1 MKNKRMIFIGIGL
14 VLVLVLASIFYLF
27 KSKEQAYE
35 IYNTDSPS
43 RLQEVYLNV
52 SDLEK
57 VSRFYQE
64 VIGFDILK
72 EEKNRITLTADGSTP
87 LLMLEETP
95 DSVERPIR
103 TTGLYH
109 FAILLPDH
117 ASLGTMLVHL
127 SQTEYPMDGAAN
139 HQYSDALYLTDPDGN
154 GIEIYVDLPPE
165 EWERTKDGG
174 YVGGSYP
181 IDFDMLLEEAAP
193 SWTGLP
199 VETQIGHMHL
209 QAAELEMTEKFYV
222 EGLGFTVMTKGN
234 GALFL
239 SKDNYHHHVALNTWA
254 GTGLPAPP
262 NEARGLKQFTIIFT
276 KEEIDQAKSQLK
288 RLDFPFVIAED
299 SIVVKDPS
307 GNTLHIISN

>member
-1 MKNKRMIFIGIGL
+1 MINKRITFIGIAL
-14 VLVLVLASIFYLF
+14 VLVLTSLFFVF
-27 KSKEQAYE
+27 KSKESAYG
-35 IYNTDSPS
+35 IYDINSPS
-43 RLQEVYLNV
+43 RLQEVHLNV
-52 SDLEK
+52 SNLEK
-57 VSRFYQE
+57 LSTFYQE

-87 LLMLEETP
+87 LLVLEETP
-95 DSVERPIR
+95 DSVERPIK

-139 HQYSDALYLTDPDGN
+139 HQYSDAIYFTDPDGN

-165 EWERTKDGG
+165 KWERSKEGG

-181 IDFDMLLEEAAP
+181 IDFDMLIEEATP
-193 SWTGLP
+193 SWAGLP
-199 VETQIGHMHL
+199 VDTRIGHMHL
-209 QAAELEMTEKFYV
+209 QAAELEITEQFYV
-222 EGLGFTVMTKGN
+222 EGLGFSVTTKGN

-262 NEARGLKQFTIIFT
+262 SNSRGLKQFTIIFT
-276 KEEIDQAKSQLK
+276 KEEIEQAKSELK
-288 RLDFPFVIAED
+288 RLDFPFETAED
-299 SIVVKDPS
+299 SIVVEDPS
-307 GNTLHIISN
+307 GNTLHIVSK